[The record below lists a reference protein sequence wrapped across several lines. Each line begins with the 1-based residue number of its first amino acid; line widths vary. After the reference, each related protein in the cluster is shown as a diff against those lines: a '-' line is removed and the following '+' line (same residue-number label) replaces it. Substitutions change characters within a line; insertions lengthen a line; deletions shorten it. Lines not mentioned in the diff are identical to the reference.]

1 MNNRCVSPLLI
12 LLATSLLTGCAAL
25 NDYRRQGELA
35 LSGFSAPVTVIRDEK
50 GMAYIRAADGSD
62 AVMAQGFV
70 AAQDRLFQME
80 LNRRFAAGRISE
92 FAGEGAMGLD
102 TRMRTLGLYR
112 NARRHA
118 EILDAPTRAF
128 FQRYA
133 DGVNA
138 YLGNCRD
145 TLPLEFKLAGIDPD
159 PWTVEDSL
167 AILYLMAWDTSANV
181 HTEIVTQALI
191 EALGPEKA
199 REIFPLN
206 INPDDPSGSGLSVAI
221 LPPGWRPVGIG
232 ADPRMTAWLGD
243 RALEV
248 GSNNWVSG
256 PALSAG
262 GKPIVA
268 NDPHLDARILPG
280 PWYPVG
286 LITPQFR
293 AVGANI
299 AGIPGMVV
307 GRTEHI
313 AFGVTNAY
321 GDMQDLYVETVDPK
335 DPGRYL
341 EGDRSIPFRV
351 IEETLRIRDKKSPG
365 GYRTEVLRILATRR
379 GPVVSG
385 VLKGLDGGRCI
396 TVRFAPFETLHGR
409 VGLDRFLTAPSVD
422 DFLAAL
428 RDANIICLNFV
439 VADTAGNFAW
449 WVSGTLPRRP
459 QGGGSLPWVV
469 RDGHDNWQGWIPFEA
484 MPHLVNPAKGW
495 LGTCN
500 HATVT
505 RDLPYYY
512 SSYFSPSFRY
522 RRLKALMDRTA
533 PLAALDHW
541 RFQRDTRNLLA
552 ARLAPVMARA
562 LAAHDD
568 TRRLG
573 EILSAWDFQDDI
585 DQAAPTIFQAVLVK
599 FAFAVFEDEL
609 GPELAALYLDNWYI
623 WEERLVSLA
632 MAGDADW
639 FDDRRTTGVRETR
652 DDLLHRA
659 ALAASAELTRRAGSD
674 PDQWLWG
681 KVHRLELVSPIRRKG
696 IGKGLLG
703 GGAHPAPGSNETLC
717 RGWWDVNAPFG
728 VTHSAALRMVAD
740 LADGEKILAVQP
752 GGVAGRIFH
761 PHYTDQV
768 DDYFSGQVRYWWFS
782 DAAIE
787 AHARHRLKLTP

>member
-1 MNNRCVSPLLI
+1 MKKRRTPFVMILIAIFLL
-12 LLATSLLTGCAAL
+12 SGCAAF
-25 NDYRRQGELA
+25 NDYRSQGELA
-35 LSGFSAPVTVIRDEK
+35 FSGLAAPVTVIRDEK
-50 GMAYIRAADGSD
+50 GMAYIRADSASD

-92 FAGEGAMGLD
+92 FAGEAAVGLD

-112 NARRHA
+112 HARRHA
-118 EILDAPTRAF
+118 RILDAADRAF
-128 FQRYA
+128 YQRYA

-138 YLGNCRD
+138 CIGTGRD
-145 TLPLEFKLAGIDPD
+145 TLPLEFKLAGIDPE

-181 HTEIVTQALI
+181 QTEIVTQALV

-206 INPDDPSGSGLSVAI
+206 INPDEPSAGEINITS
-221 LPPGWRPVGIG
+221 LPPGWKPAGTVN
-232 ADPRMTAWLGD
+232 DPRLAAWLGD
-243 RALEV
+243 RRLEV
-248 GSNNWVSG
+248 GSNNWITG
-256 PALSAG
+256 PTRSAN

-268 NDPHLDARILPG
+268 NDPHLDARLLPG

-286 LITPQFR
+286 LITPEFR

-299 AGIPGMVV
+299 AGIPGIVV
-307 GRTEHI
+307 GRTEHL
-313 AFGVTNAY
+313 AYGVTNAY

-341 EGDRSIPFRV
+341 EGDRSIPFQV
-351 IEETLRIRDKKSPG
+351 IEETLRIRDKKAPG
-365 GYRTEVLRILATRR
+365 GSRSEVLRIRATRR

-385 VLKGLDGGRCI
+385 VLKGLDGDRCI
-396 TVRFAPFETLHGR
+396 TMRFAPFETMHGR
-409 VGLDRFLTAPSVD
+409 TGLDRFLTARSVD

-428 RDANIICLNFV
+428 RDVNMICLNFV
-439 VADTAGNFAW
+439 VADTGGNFAW
-449 WVSGTLPRRP
+449 WVSGALPRRSA
-459 QGGGSLPWVV
+459 GGGTVPWRV
-469 RDGHDNWQGWIPFEA
+469 RGGGDNWQGWIPFED

-500 HATVT
+500 HTTVT
-505 RDLPYYY
+505 RDLDYYY
-512 SSYFSPSFRY
+512 SSYFSPSYRY
-522 RRLKALMDRTA
+522 RRLKELMDRTA
-533 PLAALDHW
+533 PLTARDHW
-541 RFQRDTRNLLA
+541 RFQRDTRNLMA
-552 ARLAPVMARA
+552 ERLAPVMARA
-562 LAAHDD
+562 LKRHDD

-573 EILSAWDFQDDI
+573 EILEAWNFQDDI
-585 DQAAPTIFQAVLVK
+585 DQAAPTIFQAVWVK
-599 FAFAVFEDEL
+599 FAHAVFEDDL
-609 GPELAALYLDNWYI
+609 GPELTFLYLDNWYL
-623 WEERLVSLA
+623 WEERLLDLA

-659 ALAASAELTRRAGSD
+659 ALAASAELRRRAGSD
-674 PDQWLWG
+674 PEQWLWG

-696 IGKGLLG
+696 IGRGLLG

-717 RGWWDVNAPFG
+717 RGWWDVHAPFD

-740 LADGEKILAVQP
+740 LADDEKILAVQP
-752 GGVAGRIFH
+752 GGVTGRIFH

-768 DDYFSGQVRYWWFS
+768 DDYFSGEVRYWWFS
-782 DAAIE
+782 DPAIE
-787 AHARHRLKLTP
+787 AHAKDRMTLRP